1 MPCLGQGLP
10 ESQLSHPVISALA
23 DKTSAGAAFEGFVGI
38 KYYIFLKNSSRI
50 FSHWAGVKERQR

>member
-38 KYYIFLKNSSRI
+38 KYYIF
-50 FSHWAGVKERQR
+50 